1 MDDSDLWAHMTS
13 LLDLPVPLEL
23 QASNG
28 GLFISRGIG
37 THPTRVINT
46 FELVF
51 VKSGVLSIREG
62 DVGFEVQP
70 NETLIL
76 WPGREHG
83 GTAPYPRDLRF
94 YWVHFGV
101 RGGGAPPGT
110 LSLSVP
116 QHARVERP
124 DHLTVLFRRLLDDQE
139 AFGVQP
145 LAGSLMILLLLSEVT
160 HSRPASE
167 PVDGAAPVL
176 ASRADTVIRTRFHED
191 ISASTIA
198 SELGC
203 NPDYL
208 GRVFKGIYGRT
219 LTEAIHERRMR
230 NATRLL
236 AEGRER
242 IEEVARLCGFDD
254 CGYFRRIFKRTQGMT
269 PAAFRRLHVRVHV
282 NTR

>member
-1 MDDSDLWAHMTS
+1 MLDS
-13 LLDLPVPLEL
+13 LDIPVTLEIL
-23 QASNG
+23 ASNG
-28 GLFISRGIG
+28 GLFVSRGIG
-37 THPTRVINT
+37 THPTRVITT
-46 FELVF
+46 FELIF

-62 DVGFEVQP
+62 DTHFEVQP
-70 NETLIL
+70 NETLLL

-83 GTAPYPRDLRF
+83 GTAPYPHDLRF
-94 YWVHFGV
+94 FWVHFAV
-101 RGGGAPPGT
+101 RGGHDPGA

-116 QHARVERP
+116 QHARIQRP
-124 DHLTVLFRRLLDDQE
+124 DHLTMLFRRLLDDQE
-139 AFGVQP
+139 ALGVQP
-145 LAGSLMILLLLSEVT
+145 LAGSLMILLLLWEVT
-160 HSRPASE
+160 SSRPASE

-176 ASRADTVIRTRFHED
+176 AARADTVIRTRFHED

-198 SELGC
+198 AELDC

-208 GRVFKGIYGRT
+208 GRVFRSIYGRT

-242 IEEVARLCGFDD
+242 IEDVARLCGFGD
-254 CGYFRRIFKRTQGMT
+254 CGYFRRVFKRTQGMT
-269 PAAFRRLHVRVHV
+269 PAAFGRLHLRVHV

>member
-1 MDDSDLWAHMTS
+1 MMDSVEI
-13 LLDLPVPLEL
+13 PVPLEL

-28 GLFISRGIG
+28 GLFVSRGIG
-37 THPTRVINT
+37 THPTRVITT
-46 FELVF
+46 FELIF
-51 VKSGVLSIREG
+51 VKSGVLGIREG
-62 DVGFEVQP
+62 DTRFEVQP
-70 NETLIL
+70 DETLLL

-83 GTAPYPRDLRF
+83 GTAPYPRDLQF
-94 YWVHFGV
+94 FWVHFAM
-101 RGGGAPPGT
+101 RGGRTPAGA

-116 QHARVERP
+116 QHARIQRP
-124 DHLTVLFRRLLDDQE
+124 DHLTILFRRLLDDQQSL
-139 AFGVQP
+139 GVQP
-145 LAGSLMILLLLSEVT
+145 LAGSLMILLLLCEVT
-160 HSRPASE
+160 SSRPASE

-176 ASRADTVIRTRFHED
+176 AARADTVIRTRFHEE

-198 SELGC
+198 TELDC

-208 GRVFKGIYGRT
+208 GRVFRSITGRT

-242 IEEVARLCGFDD
+242 IEDVARLCGFDD
-254 CGYFRRIFKRTQGMT
+254 SGYFRRIFKRTQGMT